1 MCSLIAKIDLA
12 VCKSVFMHIK
22 HSSLMD
28 NVSFHLQASPLLVAA
43 QNGHT
48 KCVTLLLQNG
58 GNVLQ
63 RDYKDRNSLMLSI
76 ENHHECVLTFGICNI
91 YID

>member
-1 MCSLIAKIDLA
+1 M
-12 VCKSVFMHIK
+12 
-22 HSSLMD
+22 
-28 NVSFHLQASPLLVAA
+28 AA

-63 RDYKDRNSLMLSI
+63 RDSEERNCLTMAI
-76 ENHHECVLTFGICNI
+76 QNHHKYEKLDTRAATVQYYTESTTGQIVYWHAG
-91 YID
+91 YI